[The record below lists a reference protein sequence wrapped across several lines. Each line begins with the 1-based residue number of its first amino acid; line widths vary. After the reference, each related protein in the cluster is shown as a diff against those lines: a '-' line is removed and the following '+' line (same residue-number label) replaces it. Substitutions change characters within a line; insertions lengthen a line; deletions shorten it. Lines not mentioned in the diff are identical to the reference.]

1 MLPVI
6 FIIIRDTT
14 LKHFL
19 FTWILFFA
27 CCGTAHAQL
36 RINEFSAS
44 NSGNIIDP
52 DFGNSAD
59 WIELFN
65 SGDTPVNLNGYSI
78 TDNFGDPLKWK
89 FTSDFIIEPESYL
102 LIWCDGM
109 ETGLHTSFKLAAEGE
124 QLALMDA
131 DGSVVDSISYGAQE
145 SNISMGRVC
154 DGCPDWVFFS
164 EATPGSSNIGVN
176 YKGLVQNEP
185 YFFPLGGIFKSSVQ
199 VEIRNL
205 FEGEVRYTTDGS
217 EPSINSM
224 LYTGPISLDSTTIL
238 RARILKDS
246 ETKPGKISTH
256 SYFIDNRGE
265 IGQLPVVSLVSEP
278 TNFWDPAIGIYV
290 QNFKP
295 EWEIPVNIELFE
307 NDGSDRAGF
316 NLPAGTKVNGLYS
329 WQLPQKMLG
338 IYFRKRYGAG
348 SLDYPL
354 FFDKKATKYDSFALR
369 ASGNDWSK
377 TLFRDG
383 MLQNATL
390 YNTGLDAQGY
400 RPCVVYINGRY
411 MGIHNI
417 RSKVDA
423 DFIVNEQL
431 EEGTNIDMIENEK
444 TIEEGSLTA
453 YNQFKSIYSND
464 LTIPQNYEIVAEH
477 MDIPLFMDYMATEL
491 YGGNSSI
498 GHNVMAW
505 KPLDFGKWKWIPVDL
520 DRCMFDPDANLM
532 SLFLGK
538 TVYPFPALMK
548 NSTFARDFGLKV
560 ADHLMTTFNPQ
571 RMSAFIDSYAD
582 RIRDELPR
590 HIQRWA
596 GTSSS
601 YGDPIPSVVYWERS
615 MAQMKTFA
623 FQRPAVVLDNLQN
636 YGTNSSLPLSIGV
649 RPAGS
654 ATATINGL
662 RIPQA
667 SVSGDYPANATLQLS
682 AMPAIGASFK
692 GWKVLTDTLLIPKG
706 DIWKYF
712 DRGNGLSGEWK
723 NTAFDD
729 SAWLEGAAELGYGDG
744 DEATRVS
751 YGSSSSN
758 KYITTYFRKKIQLSK
773 VSQLDLY
780 RLSIKMDDGAL
791 IYINGR
797 EAGRINLPAGEV
809 GYSTL
814 AAASVPNA
822 TIYQHLNIPSD
833 YFKEGDNTIAVEIHQ
848 NAANSSDI
856 SFNLELRAGRIPN
869 DFLSTANRVELP
881 MSQARSVLAIS
892 EDQGLCM
899 LPDTISDE
907 LILSADCSPYY
918 SRGNVLITKTGR
930 LTSAPGVEIRMAE
943 NASISIEGALQLR
956 GTAKQPITIVA
967 AQQSWGA
974 LVARNATDTL
984 VLEHVTLKNASRG
997 TNPTTENAAISLF
1010 YSKARFNYLD
1020 ITDVHHNPIL
1030 AKYSDVTLLN
1040 SLLHS
1045 KVTGDLINV
1054 KYGKGYIANC
1064 IFRGNTMPD
1073 TDAIDYDDVE
1083 GGVIRNSLF
1092 HDFQGFNSDA
1102 IDIGEQAKHIR
1113 IDSIFIYNI
1122 TDKGISVGQQS
1133 SVNITNAYFV
1143 NCNLGIAAKDSTQV
1157 WGDRLTFYGTNTPVA
1172 AYEKNIGSAGG
1183 NVVITRS
1190 VLSNANEKAFE
1201 LDDKSRLRFEASY
1214 TDSGFL
1220 PDSLLNFTG
1229 DPLFQSPNTL
1239 NFKLKANSPLLSGNQ
1254 QIAGANFTPLFD
1266 LPAMPVIS
1274 ALYTGDADAQDA
1286 EFIFIENPGDK
1297 EVDVSGYTFTEGI
1310 EVTLPTPTLL
1320 APGERLTL
1328 TNLPE
1333 DPFWDNQTHQR
1344 LIGYTS
1350 GRLNNSG
1357 EKLTFTTPSGIIVDQ
1372 VQYLTVEPWPPYRNA
1387 PSMALKLKN
1396 LNLDNHFGYNWEL
1409 VEKQAVVTGNSVLK
1423 PEIGFY
1429 PNPARDYLHID
1440 KNTTGSLQVRIY
1452 TLVGHCVWASE
1463 LHESGSID
1471 ISRLA
1476 TGVYLIQLGTSTQRL
1491 IIRR

>member
-1 MLPVI
+1 MRIL
-6 FIIIRDTT
+6 
-14 LKHFL
+14 L
-19 FTWILFFA
+19 FTWLLVTVNISF
-27 CCGTAHAQL
+27 TQAQL
-36 RINEFSAS
+36 VINEFSAS
-44 NSGNIIDP
+44 NSGNVVDP
-52 DFGNSAD
+52 DFNSSAD

-65 SGDTPVNLNGYSI
+65 SGDTPVNINGYSI
-78 TDNFGDPLKWK
+78 TDNFNERNKWQIQG
-89 FTSDFIIEPESYL
+89 DFIIQPEGYL

-109 ETGLHTSFKLAAEGE
+109 ATGIHTNFKLAAEGE
-124 QLALMDA
+124 QLALTDA
-131 DGSVVDSISYGAQE
+131 GGVLIDSLSYGAQE

-154 DGCPDWVFFS
+154 DGCADWVFFS
-164 EATPGSSNIGVN
+164 EATPGTSNVGVN
-176 YKGLVQNEP
+176 YNGLVQNEP
-185 YFFPLGGIFKSSVQ
+185 YFYPQGGLFKNPVTL
-199 VEIRNL
+199 ELKNI
-205 FEGEVRYTTDGS
+205 FEGEIRYTTDGS
-217 EPSINSM
+217 EPDINSP
-224 LYTGPISLDSTTIL
+224 LYKFPLVIDTTTIV
-238 RARILKDS
+238 RARIFKESDI
-246 ETKPGKISTH
+246 KPGRIITH
-256 SYFIDNRGE
+256 SYFIDKRGE
-265 IGQLPVVSLVSEP
+265 IGKLPVVSLVSEP
-278 TNFWDPAIGIYV
+278 ANFWNPSIGIYV

-316 NLPAGTKVNGLYS
+316 NLPAGTKINGLYS

-390 YNTGLDAQGY
+390 FNTGLDTQGY

-453 YNQFKSIYSND
+453 YNKFKSAYSND
-464 LTIPQNYEIVAEH
+464 LTNTQNFATVSEQ

-505 KPLDFGKWKWIPVDL
+505 KPLDVGKWKWIPVDL
-520 DRCMFDPDANLM
+520 DRCMFDPDENLM

-560 ADHLMTTFNPQ
+560 ADHLLTTFNSQ
-571 RMSAFIDSYAD
+571 RMSAYIDSYAD

-601 YGDPIPSVVYWERS
+601 YGDPIPSVAYWERS

-623 FQRPAVVLDNLQN
+623 FQRPAVVLDDLTD
-636 YGTNSSLPLSIGV
+636 YGTKSAHPLSVGV

-654 ATATINGL
+654 ATATLNGL
-662 RIPQA
+662 RIPLS
-667 SVSGDYPANATLQLS
+667 SVTGDYPAEATLQLAAS
-682 AMPAIGASFK
+682 PAIGTVFK
-692 GWKVLTDTLLIPKG
+692 GWKLLTDTLLIPKG
-706 DIWKYF
+706 DRWNYYDK
-712 DRGNGLSGEWK
+712 GNGLNAEWK
-723 NTAFDD
+723 NDTFDD

-744 DEATRVS
+744 DETTRVS

-758 KYITTYFRKKIQLSK
+758 KYITTYFRKRIQIPGF
-773 VSQLDLY
+773 SQLDLY
-780 RLSIKMDDGAL
+780 RLSIKMDDGAVV
-791 IYINGR
+791 YVNGR
-797 EAGRINLPAGEV
+797 EAGRINMPAGTIE
-809 GYSTL
+809 YATL

-833 YFKEGDNTIAVEIHQ
+833 YFKEGENTIAVEIHQ

-856 SFNLELRAGRIPN
+856 SFNLELRAGRIPSG
-869 DFLSTANRVELP
+869 FLSTSKTIELP
-881 MSQARSVLAIS
+881 MIQARSILAIS
-892 EDQGLCM
+892 EDQDLCL
-899 LPDTISDE
+899 LPDTISSE

-930 LTSAPGVEIRMAE
+930 LESAPGVEIRMAE
-943 NASISIEGALQLR
+943 NASILVEGALQLK
-956 GTAKQPITIVA
+956 GTASLPIRITA
-967 AQQSWGA
+967 AQHSWGA
-974 LVARNATDTL
+974 LVARNASDTL
-984 VLEHVTLKNASRG
+984 LLEHVVLKNASRG

-1010 YSKARFNYLD
+1010 HSKARFNFLD

-1030 AKYSDVTLLN
+1030 AKYSDVILTN
-1040 SLLHS
+1040 SKLHS

-1064 IFRGNTMPD
+1064 IFRGNNMPD
-1073 TDAIDYDDVE
+1073 TDAIDYDDVSD
-1083 GGVIRNSLF
+1083 GIIRTSLM
-1092 HDFQGFNSDA
+1092 HDFHGFNSDA
-1102 IDIGEQAKHIR
+1102 IDIGEQAKDIR

-1133 SVNITNAYFV
+1133 SVTITNAYFV
-1143 NCNLGIAAKDSTQV
+1143 NCNLGIAAKDSTHV
-1157 WGDRLTFYGTNTPVA
+1157 WGDRLTFYGTNIPVA

-1183 NVVITRS
+1183 NVVIKRS

-1220 PDSLLNFTG
+1220 PDSLFNFTG
-1229 DPLFQSPNTL
+1229 DPLFESPNTL

-1254 QIAGANFTPLFD
+1254 QIAGANFSPLFD

-1320 APGERLTL
+1320 APGERITL

-1333 DPFWDNQTHQR
+1333 DPFWNTLTHQR

-1372 VQYLTVEPWPPYRNA
+1372 VSYLPDAPWPPYRNT

-1409 VEKQAVVTGNSVLK
+1409 VEKQAVATGNSYSESGVD
-1423 PEIGFY
+1423 FY

-1440 KNTTGSLQVRIY
+1440 KNTTGSLLVRIY

-1471 ISRLA
+1471 ISRIA
-1476 TGVYLIQLGTSTQRL
+1476 TGVYLIQLGTSTRRL